1 MCGINGV
8 VGFNQDKKQIANK
21 VFQMNNDIIHRGP
34 DDSGVHLEDT
44 LHYSLGMGM
53 RRLSIIDLISG
64 NQPMYSD
71 NQRIVICFNGEIYN
85 FKALKNKLIEQGI
98 SFKTNSDTE
107 VVLRLYEKEG
117 ISSFKKFDGM
127 FAFSIF
133 DKHLNKLFIVRDFFG
148 EKPLYYYKDNNLF
161 TWASELKSLK
171 NNNLFIPIISS
182 FSLNLFFKLS
192 YIPAPYS
199 IYQDVYKLLP
209 GHFLELDLH
218 SRDLI
223 INSYKTESYNQNYF
237 KDLSFDAAISKTRE
251 LVFDSVKS
259 RAISDVSV
267 GSFLS
272 GGVDSSIVSLC
283 LSKII
288 QKPIDTFSIGFKNK
302 LFDESA
308 KSDLVAKLIKS
319 KHHKFILEEEDLL
332 ESISTI
338 ITNFDEP
345 FADSSALPSYYVA
358 NMASKHVKVVLTG
371 DGGDEVFGGYNKYLI
386 TKANK
391 YYTNFVPKIVHKS
404 MTKLLHSFLKDDKDN
419 RGLRFQVDKLL
430 NSIDYEGNHYWNIIS
445 LAFCEKDRKKL
456 LYNFT
461 TSKELIN
468 YYKEV
473 LNLGPGNSLN
483 EMRKVDRFL
492 SLEGD
497 LLTKVD
503 RTSMLNSIE
512 CRSPFLNY
520 ELWNFTNSLPEKYL
534 INGSEKKWLLRK
546 AFENEFPPNF
556 LDAKK
561 HGFGI
566 PVGNWLR
573 THFKS
578 DIFKYSTKS
587 LIKDQGIFNYEYLAN
602 LLEAHISGKRDYT
615 FQVWSFFCFQEWYF
629 KSHMK

>member
-8 VGFNQDKKQIANK
+8 VGFSHEKKQIANK

-34 DDSGVHLEDT
+34 DDSGVHLEDAIN
-44 LHYSLGMGM
+44 YSLGMGM
-53 RRLSIIDLISG
+53 RRLSIIDLMSG
-64 NQPMYSD
+64 SQPMYSD
-71 NQRIVICFNGEIYN
+71 NQKIVICFNGEIYN
-85 FKALKNKLIEQGI
+85 FKTLKNKLTEQGVL
-98 SFKTNSDTE
+98 FKTSSDTE
-107 VVLRLYEKEG
+107 VILRLYEKEG
-117 ISSFKKFDGM
+117 LASFQKLDGM

-133 DKHLNKLFIVRDFFG
+133 DKQVNKLFIVRDFFG
-148 EKPLYYYKDNNLF
+148 EKPLYYYKNNNLF
-161 TWASELKSLK
+161 AWASELKSLK
-171 NNNLFIPIISS
+171 NSNLFIPKISL
-182 FSLNLFFKLS
+182 FSLNLFFKLT

-199 IYQDVYKLLP
+199 IYQDVNKLLP
-209 GHFLELDLH
+209 GHFIELDLN
-218 SRDLI
+218 SNNLI
-223 INSYKTESYNQNYF
+223 INSYKTELHSQKHF
-237 KDLSFDAAISKTRE
+237 MDLSFDAAKSKARE
-251 LVFDSVKS
+251 LVFESVKS

-288 QKPIDTFSIGFKNK
+288 EKPIDTFSIGFKNK
-302 LFDESA
+302 LFDESD

-319 KHHKFILEEEDLL
+319 HHHKFILEEEDLL

-338 ITNFDEP
+338 ILNFDEP

-358 NMASKHVKVVLTG
+358 KKASSHVKVVLTG
-371 DGGDEVFGGYNKYLI
+371 DGGDEVFGGYNKYLM

-391 YYTNFVPKIVHKS
+391 YYTSLVPKIVHKTMS
-404 MTKLLHSFLKDDKDN
+404 KLAHPFLKDDKDN
-419 RGLRFQVDKLL
+419 RGFKFQIDKLL
-430 NSIDYEGNHYWNIIS
+430 NSIDYEGDHYWNIIS
-445 LAFCEKDRKKL
+445 LGFTEEDRKKL
-456 LYNFT
+456 LNDFT
-461 TSKELIN
+461 TSKELIE
-468 YYKEV
+468 YYKE
-473 LNLGPGNSLN
+473 LLKLGSVNNLN
-483 EMRKVDRFL
+483 EMRQVDRFL

-546 AFENEFPPNF
+546 AFENEFPTNF

-573 THFKS
+573 THLKN
-578 DIFKYSTKS
+578 DILKYSTKS
-587 LIKDQGIFNYEYLAN
+587 LIKDQGIFNYQYLAD
-602 LLEAHISGKRDYT
+602 LLDAHMVGKKDYT
-615 FQVWSFFCFQEWYF
+615 FQVWSFYCFQEWYF
-629 KSHMK
+629 KSHS